1 MNHFESVDQSCG
13 CWKTRWKGEE
23 QKIKQ
28 FEKHDRP
35 FEKFAEAWHIQ
46 LHLEALRSVV
56 EICCIRVFD
65 LCDTDTTESVFQ
77 RCKVIQKH
85 GIYPLTRWRVSETV
99 VQIERFQERRSEERR
114 HRGGGRRRE
123 RKLNGWRRKLEKL
136 KKKGGE
142 KKKVNQLS
150 FARPFPRAIDLAD
163 RVANLD
169 SYTTRKDPIVDRATT
184 WLRVFPH
191 RTKML

>member
-1 MNHFESVDQSCG
+1 M
-13 CWKTRWKGEE
+13 
-23 QKIKQ
+23 
-28 FEKHDRP
+28 
-35 FEKFAEAWHIQ
+35 
-46 LHLEALRSVV
+46 
-56 EICCIRVFD
+56 
-65 LCDTDTTESVFQ
+65 
-77 RCKVIQKH
+77 
-85 GIYPLTRWRVSETV
+85 SETV

-136 KKKGGE
+136 KKKGGG
-142 KKKVNQLS
+142 KKKVSQLS

-169 SYTTRKDPIVDRATT
+169 SYTSRKDPIVDRATT